1 MTQPRGG
8 AGRVRFT
15 GILLAAVAA
24 TSPSLVHAADAARIQ
39 KIAAEL
45 DIPRRAWTICTVNQI
60 GNAVQTGQA
69 GDAAAIADLAL
80 VHCAAEEQALREKAV
95 ALLGAK
101 AADRLMERLITEARD
116 ALVGS
121 ARTLEA
127 AKAGGG
133 QIDPAWPRVLSPAQQ

>member
-1 MTQPRGG
+1 MAGCLVAIVVACGG
-8 AGRVRFT
+8 VSAP
-15 GILLAAVAA
+15 
-24 TSPSLVHAADAARIQ
+24 SPAYSADAARVQ

-60 GNAVQTGQA
+60 GSAVQTGQA

-80 VHCAAEEQALREKAV
+80 IHCASEEQTLRTKAV

-101 AADRLMERLITEARD
+101 AADRLMERLVTEARG

-127 AKAGGG
+127 AKAGGSR
-133 QIDPAWPRVLSPAQQ
+133 IDPAWPRVLGPVQR